1 MPRIDQ
7 WVVRNTL
14 AWLGDRLRQ
23 HGRLE
28 GLYAINLSG
37 ASLSDERFRQDL
49 QALLQSMQLPPGT
62 VCFEITETAAMASL
76 STVAH
81 FIGEVKRLGCLFALD
96 DFGSGLSSFAYL
108 KNLPVDFLKIDG
120 SFVVKDIESDPIDL
134 AMVQAINAI
143 GHVMGLRTVAE
154 YVSSEAIL
162 QRVRELG
169 VDFAQGYHVGLP
181 QLLDA
186 LAPVRR
192 MPR

>member
-1 MPRIDQ
+1 
-7 WVVRNTL
+7 
-14 AWLGDRLRQ
+14 
-23 HGRLE
+23 
-28 GLYAINLSG
+28 
-37 ASLSDERFRQDL
+37 
-49 QALLQSMQLPPGT
+49 
-62 VCFEITETAAMASL
+62 
-76 STVAH
+76 
-81 FIGEVKRLGCLFALD
+81 
-96 DFGSGLSSFAYL
+96 
-108 KNLPVDFLKIDG
+108 
-120 SFVVKDIESDPIDL
+120 
-134 AMVQAINAI
+134 MVQAINAI